1 MTKMALHGQKG
12 LELIG
17 RAFWS
22 IGFLEISLL
31 RLYILSGID
40 RESEMAVEKKE
51 KKEGKEKREKQR
63 GFSKRGGLW
72 ILAPFLFK
80 FLGAKLSGE
89 LG

>member
-1 MTKMALHGQKG
+1 MTKMAQHGQKG

-31 RLYILSGID
+31 RLYILSGTD

-51 KKEGKEKREKQR
+51 KGKKEKERKTE
-63 GFSKRGGLW
+63 GFPK
-72 ILAPFLFK
+72 
-80 FLGAKLSGE
+80 GAV
-89 LG
+89 